1 MSVTS
6 RLVRC
11 LVLMVAIALPGPLQL
26 SFPQRVFAQQIL
38 AQQAFTP
45 QSLERQ
51 CLTQGDP
58 GLIEACTKLID
69 AGRGNLVDYHVAR
82 GEALLDKRDCD
93 GALADF
99 DAAVRLNPRDSN
111 SQGGRGLVFYTC
123 KRDFAQAVAAFSEV
137 IRLTPRD
144 AAAYDIRGNA
154 KKYLGDLDGSIADD
168 TMAIRLAPKFG
179 MYYGNRGIAYS
190 EKGDAARALADF
202 NRDAQIEPTVAAVFN
217 NRGQFFLQRKDPDRA
232 IPDLNEAIRLNPRY
246 AQAYA
251 NRSDAWRLKGDLD
264 RSLADADQAIALSP
278 NDPLNYSMRADTL
291 RYRGDYAQAL
301 SEYDRALALMAD
313 YIPAFTGRG
322 LAYER
327 MGDVAAARREF
338 AKAVASHSDLAHL
351 DYSKSS
357 LETARARIAALD
369 SGAPVPVILPA
380 PKRAASE
387 TSIPTPTVAAPVV
400 APAVVRT
407 TSASQGRRIA
417 LVIGNSAYKN
427 VQQLDNPKNDASI
440 VGTSL
445 RNIGFDDVRIL
456 TDATRDNLKDALR
469 KFADDARNAD
479 WALVYYAG
487 HGVELNGVDYLV
499 PIDARLTSER
509 ELAAQS
515 IPLADV
521 TAAIAGA
528 RKLKLVLIDACRD
541 NPFEDAQAASKT
553 SSSPAVASAGP
564 DAPSR
569 SLSPSLGRDRGL
581 AEIKTGSDTLVFFA
595 AKQGER
601 ALDGDGNDSPFVV
614 AVVQRLATPGVEI
627 NKLFRLVRDDVME
640 ATAGRQEPHVY
651 GSLPE
656 QANFYFVADK

>member
-11 LVLMVAIALPGPLQL
+11 FVLIVAIALPGALQL
-26 SFPQRVFAQQIL
+26 SFAQRAVAQSAL
-38 AQQAFTP
+38 AAV
-45 QSLERQ
+45 ERS
-51 CLTQGDP
+51 CLSENDP
-58 GLIEACTKLID
+58 GLIDACSKLIN
-69 AGRGNLVDYHVAR
+69 AGVGNLAAYHSAR
-82 GEALLDKRDCD
+82 GSALLNKRDCD

-99 DAAVRLNPRDSN
+99 DAAIKLNPRESDYY
-111 SQGGRGLVFYTC
+111 GGRGLVFYQC
-123 KRDFAQAVAAFSEV
+123 KRDFAQAVAAFTEV

-144 AAAYDIRGNA
+144 AAAYDIRANA

-168 TMAIRLAPKFG
+168 TMAIRLAPKLG
-179 MYYGNRGIAYS
+179 LYYGNRGISYS

-202 NRDAQIEPTVAAVFN
+202 NRDAQIEPTFAAVFN
-217 NRGQFFLQRKDPDRA
+217 NRGQFFLQRKDPDKA

-246 AQAYA
+246 SQAYA

-264 RSLADADQAIALSP
+264 RSLADTDQAIALSP

-301 SEYDRALALMAD
+301 AEYDRALALMAD

-322 LAYER
+322 LTYER
-327 MGDVAAARREF
+327 MGDIAAARREF
-338 AKAVASHSDLAHL
+338 AKALASHSDLAHL

-357 LETARARIAALD
+357 LETARARVAALD

-387 TSIPTPTVAAPVV
+387 TSIPTPAIAAPV
-400 APAVVRT
+400 AVRT

-427 VQQLDNPKNDASI
+427 VQQLDNPKNDAAI

-456 TDATRDNLKDALR
+456 TDATCDNLREALR

-499 PIDARLTSER
+499 PIDAKLTSER

-541 NPFEDAQAASKT
+541 NPFEDAQQASKA
-553 SSSPAVASAGP
+553 SSPAVASAGP

-569 SLSPSLGRDRGL
+569 SLSPSLGRERGL

-601 ALDGDGNDSPFVV
+601 ALDGDGNDSPFAV